1 MDKGPINRIGCFI
14 SAKAADFAANPLAQ
28 IGLIIFCAAWFALRL
43 PVELLTATL
52 SILAITLTQM
62 VLNKQNER
70 EGDAHRRDIAL
81 HAKIDELVLAS
92 TRARDEIAGIEELDE
107 EEIQRLKQYV
117 ASDRK
122 SH

>member
-1 MDKGPINRIGCFI
+1 
-14 SAKAADFAANPLAQ
+14 
-28 IGLIIFCAAWFALRL
+28 
-43 PVELLTATL
+43 
-52 SILAITLTQM
+52 M